1 MRLSKGCD
9 INGIVAIA
17 CARHGCFAPNSI
29 ANLPAGEQQR
39 NVDWGLLRTIKTTNL
54 DARQRI
60 LFIYDIV
67 CQYIIYLNQ
76 RIGHRLPAG
85 LIIDAAIG
93 LFHVHGHK
101 DQCFFRYATTFIPGA
116 AIVAGEILES
126 LWSTLN
132 SVTPAMRTATLAH
145 RAEIMDD
152 HMTDS
157 NHKKMLTMGELNYY
171 LKTNMYIFFTLETSL
186 IDKFNLAAGTSEC
199 ADAYFSNLTDG
210 ISQANLQRW
219 EADVMEAEAKRMDDR
234 SVMDILGAKEVN
246 HIAAVSTSENI
257 DVGLETAAD
266 WIQLALNI
274 EEKQYIIPLSTSFLS
289 HSMFILGWNCKVSF
303 DGRLLTRQKMI
314 KLSWTACAK

>member
-17 CARHGCFAPNSI
+17 CARHGCFAPNSV

-39 NVDWGLLRTIKTTNL
+39 NTDWGFLQTIKTTNL
-54 DARQRI
+54 DVRQRI

-67 CQYIIYLNQ
+67 CQYIIYLHQ

-145 RAEIMDD
+145 RAEMMDD

-157 NHKKMLTMGELNYY
+157 NHKKMLTMGEFHYY
-171 LKTNMYIFFTLETSL
+171 LKTNMYLPFTLESSL
-186 IDKFNLAAGTSEC
+186 IDNYNLAAGTSEC

-210 ISQANLQRW
+210 ISQANLLRW
-219 EADVMEAEAKRMDDR
+219 EAEIVEAETKRMNDR
-234 SVMDILGAKEVN
+234 SVMDILGAKEVHHN
-246 HIAAVSTSENI
+246 TAVSTSAI
-257 DVGLETAAD
+257 VDVGPETAAD

-274 EEKQYIIPLSTSFLS
+274 EEKQYIIPISFCFLC
-289 HSMFILGWNCKVSF
+289 HLLFILGWNYKVSF
-303 DGRLLTRQKMI
+303 DG
-314 KLSWTACAK
+314 